1 MCERMG
7 SLKQLAGL
15 NIHLLVVAS
24 NTSKQ
29 LPESVMYKNLKDLL
43 EAQKCEDAVGK
54 YRKPQSR
61 RQDLNHKELL

>member
-1 MCERMG
+1 MG
-7 SLKQLAGL
+7 SLKQLASL

-43 EAQKCEDAVGK
+43 EAQKCEDGLAK
-54 YRKPQSR
+54 KMQIQTIQIQTQR
-61 RQDLNHKELL
+61 

>member
-1 MCERMG
+1 MG

-43 EAQKCEDAVGK
+43 EAQKCEDGLANTNANTK
-54 YRKPQSR
+54 NTNTNTNTKMKR
-61 RQDLNHKELL
+61 RH